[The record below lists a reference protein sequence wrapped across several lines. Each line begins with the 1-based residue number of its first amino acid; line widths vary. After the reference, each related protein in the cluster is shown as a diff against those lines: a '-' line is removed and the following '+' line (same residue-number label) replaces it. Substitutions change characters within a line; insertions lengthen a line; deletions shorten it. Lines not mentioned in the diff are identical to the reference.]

1 MGLLVLVHDLR
12 ELDYLPGDVATVVA
26 LCIGC
31 PPTGR
36 FVAAPPPL
44 RPRILHVPVL
54 RPSSTCCLP
63 RDWTGSQGCI
73 GWRPIVAGTARLDA
87 LNTAV

>member
-1 MGLLVLVHDLR
+1 MGLLVLVHDLG

-31 PPTGR
+31 QPTSR
-36 FVAAPPPL
+36 FVAAPLPL

-54 RPSSTCCLP
+54 GLSSAFCLP
-63 RDWTGSQGCI
+63 RDWTGSQCCI
-73 GWRPIVAGTARLDA
+73 GWQPIVAGTTRLEA
-87 LNTAV
+87 LDTAV